1 MADKTLKENLASIE
15 SLIGSLEKAGI
26 NVGGIRKA
34 FFDEVVPQAGEPA
47 GAEGDEGDMSV
58 KEMLRRLNDPR
69 EALASDDPVTDAD
82 PRKEVGMAE
91 GGENPIRYGAQQT
104 PDPEEQPAPAADPAP
119 PSEEELG
126 EIKQDMAPEA
136 AEPETPAEE
145 VSQAPVAPK
154 ATEMA
159 EEIMAD
165 EGDKEPTPEEVAVA
179 EETEAEKVN
188 VDLESVFNIVMGDTF
203 DPNSSVDLDKMKR
216 IKDTIDSDP
225 RLRRMA
231 AEDPDRFALYMYGR
245 KSVLK

>member
-203 DPNSSVDLDKMKR
+203 DPNSSMDREKMQR